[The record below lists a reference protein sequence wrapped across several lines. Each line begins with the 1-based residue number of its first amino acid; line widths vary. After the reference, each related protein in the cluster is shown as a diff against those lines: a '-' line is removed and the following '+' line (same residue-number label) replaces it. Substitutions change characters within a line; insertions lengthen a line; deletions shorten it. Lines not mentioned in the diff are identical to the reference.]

1 MESEDQVGVTYLVSE
16 VSRLGRV
23 RLRGGRPVWQHSQS
37 VKRTPINYK
46 PAHLSQIS
54 YEALVEGR

>member
-1 MESEDQVGVTYLVSE
+1 MESEDQVGATYLVSE

-37 VKRTPINYK
+37 KRTPINYK
-46 PAHLSQIS
+46 QARLSQIS